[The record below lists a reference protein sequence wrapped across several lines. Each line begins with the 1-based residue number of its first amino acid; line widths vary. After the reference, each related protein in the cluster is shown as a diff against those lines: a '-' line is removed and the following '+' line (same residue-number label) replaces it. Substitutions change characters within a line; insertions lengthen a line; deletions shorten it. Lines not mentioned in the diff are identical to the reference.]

1 MKEKLSALLDGDL
14 EEHSVRTTLEGLRRD
29 GALRKDWEAYCLIGD
44 VLRGEGHGMPDFVS
58 KVMSSLD
65 EEPVVFTPGAAV
77 AGSRRSM
84 WQSLLPIAASV
95 MGVAAVGWVAST
107 LYSQEQAAPMM
118 SVQRVTGSAT
128 ASAGS
133 GIAPV
138 SMGVLRAP
146 AAPVTAISV
155 EEQHREYVFAHQ
167 AMTAGG
173 PIPGAVQYVRTV
185 ADTAQDS
192 RP

>member
-29 GALRKDWEAYCLIGD
+29 GDLRKEWEAYCLIGD
-44 VLRGEGHGMPDFVS
+44 VLRGECHGAPDFVT
-58 KVMSSLD
+58 KVMSSLED
-65 EEPVVFTPGAAV
+65 EPVVLAPAAIET
-77 AGSRRSM
+77 GGRRTL

-95 MGVAAVGWVAST
+95 MGVAAVGWVASA
-107 LYSQEQAAPMM
+107 LYSGEEAAAPVV
-118 SVQRVTGSAT
+118 SVQRIANTAIASAAKPVAPVAT
-128 ASAGS
+128 AVPG
-133 GIAPV
+133 GQ
-138 SMGVLRAP
+138 
-146 AAPVTAISV
+146 AAAAV
-155 EEQHREYVFAHQ
+155 EDAHREYVFAHQ

-185 ADTAQDS
+185 SDTRQDS

>member
-29 GALRKDWEAYCLIGD
+29 GDLRKDWEAYCLIGD
-44 VLRGEGHGMPDFVS
+44 VLRGECHSAPDFVTR
-58 KVMSSLD
+58 VMSSLED
-65 EEPVVFTPGAAV
+65 EPVVLAPATMETGT
-77 AGSRRSM
+77 RRSV

-95 MGVAAVGWVAST
+95 MGVAAVGWVAGA
-107 LYSQEQAAPMM
+107 LYSGEKAATPVV
-118 SVQRVTGSAT
+118 SVQRIANTAI
-128 ASAGS
+128 ASA
-133 GIAPV
+133 AKPV
-138 SMGVLRAP
+138 ASAVPGGQV
-146 AAPVTAISV
+146 AAAA
-155 EEQHREYVFAHQ
+155 EDAHREYVFAHQ

-185 ADTAQDS
+185 SDTRQDS